1 MRGGEPL
8 ERARSAEVEGDEE
21 AFVWCVISIVAAPE
35 VVLKL
40 STVESA
46 HARRRDAPRGFLDA
60 VVGDAKKR
68 AANDLAE
75 ELLSPGTID
84 NDLKSALEVCSS
96 TTLCLRMRVLTL
108 Y

>member
-1 MRGGEPL
+1 M
-8 ERARSAEVEGDEE
+8 
-21 AFVWCVISIVAAPE
+21 
-35 VVLKL
+35 LKL
-40 STVESA
+40 CPVESA
-46 HARRRDAPRGFLDA
+46 HARRRDAPKGFLDA

-84 NDLKSALEVCSS
+84 NDLKSALEVCISA
-96 TTLCLRMRVLTL
+96 TLCLRMRLLIL